1 MIYDSEFLKKL
12 NYYISQVIPEFDFS
26 FQRML
31 IWNTILRN
39 SRLNS
44 LNYIHL
50 YVEKFEDVLNSD
62 NTRAKNYIKS
72 IILKHKIK
80 NLNNYFKIRFM
91 LDGFNEP
98 FLFDKKEFTKNE
110 LKKLQKDI
118 ENISEKL
125 NYKIEIFDINTV
137 GKDKIQ
143 KIDIFTKEMYL
154 PIKF

>member
-143 KIDIFTKEMYL
+143 KIDIFTKEIYL